1 MPTNPSQKV
10 ILIRHGETEWSLSG
24 RHTSTTD
31 IPLTAAGEQRAAS
44 LHPFLAR
51 REFGL
56 VLCSPRLRARRTCEL
71 AGFAEKAE
79 ITPDLAEWN
88 YGDYEGLTTPEIRKS
103 VPGWTV
109 FTHPCPNG
117 ETAADVAAR
126 VDRVIARIREA
137 GCDTLLVGHSHSL
150 RVLTARW
157 LALDPL
163 AARFFQLETG
173 TWSQLGYEHGNPVIQ
188 AWSAPPAISA

>member
-1 MPTNPSQKV
+1 
-10 ILIRHGETEWSLSG
+10 G

-31 IPLTAAGEQRAAS
+31 IPLTAAGEQRAAR
-44 LHPFLAR
+44 LQPFLASR
-51 REFGL
+51 AFGL

-88 YGDYEGLTTPEIRKS
+88 YGDYEGLTTPEIQKS

-109 FTHPCPNG
+109 FTQPCPNG

-126 VDRVIARIREA
+126 VDRVIARVRDA

-173 TWSQLGYEHGNPVIQ
+173 TWSQLGYEHANPVIQ
-188 AWSAPPAISA
+188 AWSAPPAIAG

>member
-1 MPTNPSQKV
+1 MPTNSSQKV

-44 LHPFLAR
+44 LQSFLAR

-109 FTHPCPNG
+109 FTQPCPNG

-126 VDRVIARIREA
+126 VDRVIARVREA
-137 GCDTLLVGHSHSL
+137 GCDTLLVGHSHCL